1 MTTQTLQKLNSL
13 DFTDVNSV
21 RSLFQ
26 ELIQLIDNQKD
37 EITRLRTDYDE
48 LKNEKDEVGK
58 RITKMERY
66 SSYMCLT
73 FHGIRDGGEYP
84 VHKIVENIRSVHI
97 PIEPCDLAACHYL
110 PGDGR
115 NKPIIVKYLY
125 NHQRDKVWEQRNSFF
140 DPQTKSIIYVKER
153 LAENDR
159 DVYNYCRKEKHFITA
174 THKNQVRVK
183 VSEHDKTWYPVDS
196 RIQADAIGNK
206 MVSSSELT
214 EWGMEKHP
222 TNEVNMDEKKTTA
235 NGIDTLHLILP
246 QMRKNQLKVTSWI
259 NYSISLRNFSRY
271 WKRNSRRHQ
280 KKLQTKTNAIKNLME
295 AVIEI
300 PETKLLKCQLFLLM
314 LKHQKEKP
322 F

>member
-1 MTTQTLQKLNSL
+1 MTTQTLQKLNLL
-13 DFTDVNSV
+13 DLTDGNSV

-37 EITRLRTDYDE
+37 EITKLRTDYDE
-48 LKNEKDEVGK
+48 LKNEKDELGK

-84 VHKIVENIRSVHI
+84 VHKIVEIIRSVHI
-97 PIEPCDLAACHYL
+97 PIEPCDIAACHYL
-110 PGDGR
+110 SGDGR
-115 NKPIIVKYLY
+115 NKPIIVKFLY
-125 NHQRDKVWEQRNSFF
+125 NHQHDKVWEQRNSFF
-140 DPQTKSIIYVKER
+140 DPQTKLIIYVNER

-214 EWGMEKHP
+214 GWGMEKYP
-222 TNEVNMDEKKTTA
+222 TNEMNTDEKKTPA
-235 NGIDTLHLILP
+235 
-246 QMRKNQLKVTSWI
+246 
-259 NYSISLRNFSRY
+259 
-271 WKRNSRRHQ
+271 KRNRHVAFNSPSNEKQ
-280 KKLQTKTNAIKNLME
+280 PDQSDKLDKLFNLFEKLFTLLVEKQSPPSKKAANQDERN
-295 AVIEI
+295 
-300 PETKLLKCQLFLLM
+300 
-314 LKHQKEKP
+314 KESNGSSD
-322 F
+322 

>member
-1 MTTQTLQKLNSL
+1 MTTQTLQKLNLL
-13 DFTDVNSV
+13 DLTDGNSV

-37 EITRLRTDYDE
+37 EITKLRTDYDE
-48 LKNEKDEVGK
+48 LKNEKDELGK

-84 VHKIVENIRSVHI
+84 VHKIVEIIRSVHI
-97 PIEPCDLAACHYL
+97 PIEPCDIAACHYL

-115 NKPIIVKYLY
+115 NKPIIVKFLY
-125 NHQRDKVWEQRNSFF
+125 NHQRDKVWKQRNSFF
-140 DPQTKSIIYVKER
+140 DPQTKSIIYVNER
-153 LAENDR
+153 LAENDH

-214 EWGMEKHP
+214 EWSMEKYP
-222 TNEVNMDEKKTTA
+222 TNEVNMDEKKTPA
-235 NGIDTLHLILP
+235 
-246 QMRKNQLKVTSWI
+246 
-259 NYSISLRNFSRY
+259 
-271 WKRNSRRHQ
+271 KRNRHVAFNSPSNEKQ
-280 KKLQTKTNAIKNLME
+280 PDQSDKLDKLFNLTEKLFTLLVEKQSPPSKKAANQDERN
-295 AVIEI
+295 
-300 PETKLLKCQLFLLM
+300 
-314 LKHQKEKP
+314 KESNGSSD
-322 F
+322 

>member
-1 MTTQTLQKLNSL
+1 MTTQTLQKLNLL
-13 DFTDVNSV
+13 DLTDGNSV

-26 ELIQLIDNQKD
+26 ELIQLIDDQKD
-37 EITRLRTDYDE
+37 EITKLRTDYDE
-48 LKNEKDEVGK
+48 LKNEKDELGK

-84 VHKIVENIRSVHI
+84 VHKIVEIIRSVHI
-97 PIEPCDLAACHYL
+97 PIEPCDIAACHYL

-115 NKPIIVKYLY
+115 NKPIIVKFLY

-140 DPQTKSIIYVKER
+140 DPQTKSIIYVNER

-214 EWGMEKHP
+214 EWGMEKYP
-222 TNEVNMDEKKTTA
+222 TNEVNMDEKKTPA
-235 NGIDTLHLILP
+235 
-246 QMRKNQLKVTSWI
+246 
-259 NYSISLRNFSRY
+259 
-271 WKRNSRRHQ
+271 KRNRHVAFNSPSNEKQ
-280 KKLQTKTNAIKNLME
+280 PDQSDKLDKLFNLTEKLFTLLVEKQSPPSKKAANQDERN
-295 AVIEI
+295 
-300 PETKLLKCQLFLLM
+300 
-314 LKHQKEKP
+314 KESNGSSD
-322 F
+322 